1 MAPADT
7 AIKFINGLKAEALNM
22 PLSYVNGE
30 LASGLSTTGESDAI
44 AVERG
49 IEGVFNS
56 VFKPSVDEIFNIQ
69 ITFASENWRVLQ
81 TSATALQAISYLS
94 DDLVPIEVKQRLAE
108 SILKDFYRDGEHLSE
123 SGR

>member
-1 MAPADT
+1 
-7 AIKFINGLKAEALNM
+7 
-22 PLSYVNGE
+22 
-30 LASGLSTTGESDAI
+30 
-44 AVERG
+44 VERG

-69 ITFASENWRVLQ
+69 ITFASETWRVLQ
-81 TSATALQAISYLS
+81 TSATALQASSYLS